1 MAPEPVPVAGVTV
14 TPGTVEL
21 SVGDSIRLSAVAVD
35 SLGRVLDAGGTW
47 RSSAP
52 GIAAVDSTGR
62 VTGVSAGVATVTAE
76 LQGVSGSA
84 SVTVVDPVPPEAPT
98 ELTTEVTGPAAVEVT
113 WTDASDNEDVFEV
126 QRERVGFSSFAPL
139 AVLGAGATSLRD
151 TTVVG
156 GATYRYRVRAINEFG
171 ASGFSGPVEAE
182 IPVGTLEIRTSGL
195 PVAPLGQEY
204 SVSLVIGGGVPPV
217 TWSLVSGPL
226 PPGIVLDRDEGVLAG
241 APVTLGTF
249 PFTLAATSSD
259 GQRAQVEL
267 ELVVQPGP
275 VGIRTRVLPVGVVG
289 APYEAELEAS
299 GGDGVAYA
307 WSVTSGSPPPGL
319 SLGPAGLLSGT
330 PAEPGSFSVT
340 LFVRS
345 GGRTA
350 ARRFIIAVT
359 PPPSQGYD
367 VELAYVS
374 PVSATHLAAFE
385 AARAQ
390 WTGLIIADETDQPGP
405 LQACGSFHAGVQGP
419 VDDVLIFVEVDSI
432 DGPGGTLGRAGPCF
446 VRTPSLKP
454 ITGAMIFDEAD
465 LDRLATRD
473 LLRPVILHE
482 MGHVFGIGGLWEEQG
497 LLTGECL
504 VDPVFTGPR
513 AITAFDE
520 AGGTLYSGEPVPV
533 EDGGSINDGS
543 NCVHWRE
550 SVMGTELMT
559 PFLNSGEN
567 PLSAITVESLA
578 DQGYT
583 VEPAGAEA
591 YDLPRPV
598 PVGAARAAPGPGGT
612 VGVFLGDD
620 LLRIP
625 LRRVHPD
632 GRVEVDDRVGPG
644 GDAERGGG
652 GR

>member
-1 MAPEPVPVAGVTV
+1 
-14 TPGTVEL
+14 
-21 SVGDSIRLSAVAVD
+21 
-35 SLGRVLDAGGTW
+35 
-47 RSSAP
+47 
-52 GIAAVDSTGR
+52 
-62 VTGVSAGVATVTAE
+62 
-76 LQGVSGSA
+76 
-84 SVTVVDPVPPEAPT
+84 
-98 ELTTEVTGPAAVEVT
+98 
-113 WTDASDNEDVFEV
+113 
-126 QRERVGFSSFAPL
+126 
-139 AVLGAGATSLRD
+139 
-151 TTVVG
+151 
-156 GATYRYRVRAINEFG
+156 
-171 ASGFSGPVEAE
+171 
-182 IPVGTLEIRTSGL
+182 
-195 PVAPLGQEY
+195 
-204 SVSLVIGGGVPPV
+204 
-217 TWSLVSGPL
+217 
-226 PPGIVLDRDEGVLAG
+226 
-241 APVTLGTF
+241 
-249 PFTLAATSSD
+249 
-259 GQRAQVEL
+259 VEL

-289 APYEAELEAS
+289 EPYEADLAAR
-299 GGDGVAYA
+299 GGDGVVYE

-319 SLGPAGLLSGT
+319 SLGASGLLSGT
-330 PAEPGSFSVT
+330 PAEPGSFSAT

-350 ARRFIIAVT
+350 ARSFIVAVT
-359 PPPSQGYD
+359 PPRSPGYD

-374 PVSATHLAAFE
+374 RVSATHQAAFE

-390 WTGLIIADETDQPGP
+390 WTGLITADEADQPGP

-482 MGHVFGIGGLWEEQG
+482 MGHVLGIGGLWEEQG